1 MSKPVRKRIVIEI
14 LPDNLEHC
22 RVYDHIESL
31 DDRKHILDIYGIHY
45 QPSYLAESKAD
56 SLEILIAATHSA
68 NQLFSRIQQL
78 VKLLVTSGIQPP
90 PSMLA
95 MAGLHGLQ
103 TIEATPMV
111 PAAQVLIPSV
121 SPAVITESNND
132 DDDDE
137 WDTLPLTEGEKALV
151 AQSEEKIKRLG
162 GNTGG

>member
-1 MSKPVRKRIVIEI
+1 MSKPTRKRIVIEI

-22 RVYDHIESL
+22 RVYDHIESI

-78 VKLLVTSGIQPP
+78 VKLLVTAGIQPP

-95 MAGLHGLQ
+95 MAGLNGLQ
-103 TIEATPMV
+103 ATETTIATLT
-111 PAAQVLIPSV
+111 AQALMPSV
-121 SPAVITESNND
+121 SPAASIEED
-132 DDDDE
+132 DDDDWGE
-137 WDTLPLTEGEKALV
+137 IPQLTEAQIAVIKASEKDLGV
-151 AQSEEKIKRLG
+151 NYSEY
-162 GNTGG
+162 